1 MKLHWVNV
9 DGYFYDVSCSVNLND
24 VSFLIP
30 LPPLSSLVL
39 HIILALVLIEDLRLP
54 FTSGQEGFLITPLR
68 IIASWIS
75 VMEILITSLLFLRF
89 KSQNILRSLWT
100 FPSFSFRYK
109 CQKFVVRYSSI
120 RCSYY
125 CKNLVVKE

>member
-9 DGYFYDVSCSVNLND
+9 DGYFYDVSCLVNLNS

-54 FTSGQEGFLITPLR
+54 FTSGQEGFLITTFR
-68 IIASWIS
+68 KFVSCVS
-75 VMEILITSLLFLRF
+75 VMKILVISLLFLRF
-89 KSQNILRSLWT
+89 KGQNILRSPWT
-100 FPSFSFRYK
+100 FPSSSFIYK